1 MKKIITLGFASLTLM
16 SLCGVKAHAD
26 NETEVSYEVGSEYVL
41 DIPAKIELD
50 SEVRSYLDIKIISS
64 NIDPMQYVSLSIV
77 DGLTNDSEISLKR
90 VGSITENLLTSRITT
105 SGATISKDSPIIG
118 SFDYNAKANDSA
130 ATLFI
135 DAPEGDKKAGTY
147 TTTLTFLS
155 EYKSSVL
162 GED

>member
-1 MKKIITLGFASLTLM
+1 MKKIITFGFISLTLM

-26 NETEVSYEVGSEYVL
+26 SETEVSYEIGSEYVL

-50 SEVRSYLDIKIISS
+50 DEAKSYLDIKIISS
-64 NIDPMQYVSLSIV
+64 NIDPLQYVELSIV
-77 DGLTNDSEISLKR
+77 DGLSNDSEISLKR
-90 VGSITENLLTSRITT
+90 IGGLTENLLTSRITT
-105 SGATISKDSPIIG
+105 SGAAILKDKPVIG
-118 SFDYNAKANDSA
+118 SFGYTAKANDSA

-135 DAPEGDKKAGTY
+135 EAPVGEKKAGTY
-147 TTTLTFLS
+147 TTTLTFSS